1 MRLLSPAEA
10 KNAKTKE
17 REALLEK
24 ERRLA
29 ESIETKTRE
38 LLALKESSQRNLE
51 NLQANLMA
59 KIAVLRQ
66 EMAMLEHEKQ
76 QFLSS
81 PLVKDLERRES
92 RLNERE
98 AAFLASQKI
107 VEDEIANRETRLAT
121 SEKALSV
128 EWEALDERKAN
139 IVRQEALWEER
150 ERVVVASEAELMRKK
165 HDTEADLGGRTRALV
180 EKERLFSEKL
190 AVQQHVDLALE
201 AKRKDL
207 ERTSLEIL
215 KEQQHLESQQ
225 LALRAAIDAFKR
237 GKV

>member
-1 MRLLSPAEA
+1 MRLLSHAEA

-165 HDTEADLGGRTRALV
+165 HDTEVDLGGRTRALV

>member
-139 IVRQEALWEER
+139 IVRQEAIWEER